1 MQNLTI
7 IVKIIPRARV
17 GYEMVI
23 DNEARRAELATII
36 SHPKARLKKRQ
47 KTRNP

>member
-1 MQNLTI
+1 MQNLTS

-23 DNEARRAELATII
+23 DNEARRAELGTII
-36 SHPKARLKKRQ
+36 SHPKARLKI
-47 KTRNP
+47 